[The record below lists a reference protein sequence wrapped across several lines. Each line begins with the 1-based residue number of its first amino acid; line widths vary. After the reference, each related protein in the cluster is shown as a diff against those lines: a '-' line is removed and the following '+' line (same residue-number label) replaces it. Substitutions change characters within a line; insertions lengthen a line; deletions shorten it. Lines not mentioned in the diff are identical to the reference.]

1 MSSSVPRKKMMLLV
15 VCAALLG
22 FEILSHPDA
31 TAQNGTGNIDMK
43 TFTLE
48 SRIMA
53 VFPEKSFLIVAE
65 RSIKVIQNE
74 VGDKLE
80 TELIDAQGN
89 AASLSDFKEGQLVL
103 IQGREDEKGER
114 VAVLVQMIGTSTI
127 KKLPSIKPL
136 KPLE

>member
-1 MSSSVPRKKMMLLV
+1 MLLIV
-15 VCAALLG
+15 FAALFG

-31 TAQNGTGNIDMK
+31 IAQKSTNNEDIK

-53 VFPEKSFLIVAE
+53 VFSEESFLIVAE
-65 RSIKVIQNE
+65 RNIKVIQNA
-74 VGDKLE
+74 VGDKLK

-89 AASLSDFKEGQLVL
+89 PVSLSDLKEGQLVL
-103 IQGREDEKGER
+103 IQGREDEKGDR
-114 VAVLVQMIGTSTI
+114 IAVLVQILRNPTI

-136 KPLE
+136 KLLE